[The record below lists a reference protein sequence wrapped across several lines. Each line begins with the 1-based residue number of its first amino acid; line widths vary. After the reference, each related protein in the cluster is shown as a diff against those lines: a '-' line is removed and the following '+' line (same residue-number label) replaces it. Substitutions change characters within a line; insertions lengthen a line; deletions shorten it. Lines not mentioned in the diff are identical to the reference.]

1 MAANFIDQ
9 DELFNG
15 SEQEEVQDVTTP
27 VPDSTGAD
35 NTEVVGNSE
44 PEVEVEELPE
54 KYKGKSASQIAKM
67 HQEAEKLIGRQ
78 ANEVHEVRSLADQL
92 LKQQLESNKRVQ
104 QQPIEESLE
113 EDFFADPK
121 QAVNR
126 QVEKHPAVI
135 EARQAALEMKKM
147 RTAQQLSTKHP
158 DFVTIAQDNG
168 FQDWVKSSAIR
179 LNLFAK
185 ADAEYD
191 FEAADELLSTYKE
204 IKQIKAQQVVQQTAQ
219 SNEVEANAQKAAMK
233 AATVDVGGTGETS
246 RKVYRRADLIKLRMT
261 DPDRYEQMADEIMDA
276 YATGRVK

>member
-9 DELFNG
+9 DELFQSN
-15 SEQEEVQDVTTP
+15 EQEVVQDVTTP
-27 VPDSTGAD
+27 VPDTTSAGQ
-35 NTEVVGNSE
+35 TEAVGNAE
-44 PEVEVEELPE
+44 PAVEELPE
-54 KYKGKSASQIAKM
+54 KYRGKSAIEIARM

-92 LKQQLESNKRVQ
+92 LKQQLESNKKVQ

-147 RTAQQLSTKHP
+147 KTAQQLSAKHP
-158 DFVTIAQDNG
+158 DFVTIAQDSG

-179 LNLFAK
+179 LNLFAR

-219 SNEVEANAQKAAMK
+219 SNEVEANAQKTAMK
-233 AATVDVGGTGETS
+233 AATVDVGGAGESS

-261 DPDRYEQMADEIMDA
+261 GPDRYDQMSEEIMAA
-276 YATGRVK
+276 YAEGRVK

>member
-9 DELFNG
+9 EELFNG

-27 VPDSTGAD
+27 VPSTTSVD
-35 NTEVVGNSE
+35 NTEEVDNSE
-44 PEVEVEELPE
+44 PEVEELPE

-92 LKQQLESNKRVQ
+92 LKQQLDSNKRVQ
-104 QQPIEESLE
+104 QEPIEESQD

-147 RTAQQLSTKHP
+147 KTAQQLSAKHP
-158 DFVTIAQDNG
+158 DFVTIASDAG
-168 FQDWVKSSAIR
+168 FQDWVKGSAIR

-191 FEAADELLSTYKE
+191 FESADELLSTYKE
-204 IKQIKAQQVVQQTAQ
+204 IKQIKAQQAVQQTAQ
-219 SNEVEANAQKAAMK
+219 SNEVEAQAQKTAMK

-261 DPDRYEQMADEIMDA
+261 DPDRYEQMSDEIMDA

>member
-9 DELFNG
+9 DELFESN
-15 SEQEEVQDVTTP
+15 EQEVVQDVTTP
-27 VPDSTGAD
+27 VPDTTSAD
-35 NTEVVGNSE
+35 NTEAVGKSE
-44 PEVEVEELPE
+44 PESVIADIIPE
-54 KYKGKSASQIAKM
+54 KYKGKSVEDIVKM

-78 ANEVHEVRSLADQL
+78 AQEVHEVRSLADQL
-92 LKQQLESNKRVQ
+92 LKQQLESNKKVQ
-104 QQPIEESLE
+104 QEPIEESLE

-147 RTAQQLSTKHP
+147 KTAQQLAAKHP
-158 DFVTIAQDNG
+158 DFTTIAQDAG

-179 LNLFAK
+179 LQLFTK

-191 FEAADELLSTYKE
+191 FESADELLSTYKE
-204 IKQIKAQQVVQQTAQ
+204 IKQIKQQQQTQATAKVESKAQ
-219 SNEVEANAQKAAMK
+219 EQAMK
-233 AATVDVGGTGETS
+233 AATVDVGGTGESS

-261 DPDRYEQMADEIMDA
+261 DPDRYDQMADEIMAA
-276 YATGRVK
+276 YAEGRVK

>member
-1 MAANFIDQ
+1 
-9 DELFNG
+9 
-15 SEQEEVQDVTTP
+15 
-27 VPDSTGAD
+27 
-35 NTEVVGNSE
+35 
-44 PEVEVEELPE
+44 
-54 KYKGKSASQIAKM
+54 M

-92 LKQQLESNKRVQ
+92 LKQQLESNKKVQ

-147 RTAQQLSTKHP
+147 KTAQQLAAKHP
-158 DFVTIAQDNG
+158 DFGTIAQDAG

-179 LNLFAK
+179 LQLFAK

-191 FEAADELLSTYKE
+191 FESADELLSTYKE
-204 IKQIKAQQVVQQTAQ
+204 IKQIKQAQQTA
-219 SNEVEANAQKAAMK
+219 SAAKVETKAQEQAMK
-233 AATVDVGGTGETS
+233 AATVDVGGAGESS

>member
-1 MAANFIDQ
+1 MAANFIEQ
-9 DELFNG
+9 DELFDGN
-15 SEQEEVQDVTTP
+15 EQEEVQDITTP

-35 NTEVVGNSE
+35 NTEEVGVTPE
-44 PEVEVEELPE
+44 PVDELPE
-54 KYKGKSASQIAKM
+54 KYKGKTASEIAKM
-67 HQEAEKLIGRQ
+67 HIEAEKLIGRQ

-92 LKQQLESNKRVQ
+92 LKQQLEANKKVQ

-113 EDFFADPK
+113 EDFFTDPK

-147 RTAQQLSTKHP
+147 KTAQQLASKHP
-158 DFVTIAQDNG
+158 DFATIAQDAG

-191 FEAADELLSTYKE
+191 FDSADELLSTYKE
-204 IKQIKAQQVVQQTAQ
+204 IKQINQQRQAQQTQAVESKAQEQ
-219 SNEVEANAQKAAMK
+219 AMK

-246 RKVYRRADLIKLRMT
+246 RKIYRRADLIKLKMT
-261 DPDRYEQMADEIMDA
+261 DPAKYDEMSDEIMSA
-276 YATGRVK
+276 YAEGRVK

>member
-9 DELFNG
+9 DELFESN
-15 SEQEEVQDVTTP
+15 EQEIVQDVTTP
-27 VPDSTGAD
+27 VPSTTSAD
-35 NTEVVGNSE
+35 NTEVVDTVE
-44 PEVEVEELPE
+44 PEIEELPE
-54 KYKGKSASQIAKM
+54 KYRGKSAIDIAKM

-104 QQPIEESLE
+104 QEPIEESLE

-147 RTAQQLSTKHP
+147 KTAQQLAAKHP
-158 DFVTIAQDNG
+158 DFGTIAQDAG

-179 LNLFAK
+179 LQLFAR

-191 FEAADELLSTYKE
+191 FESADELLSTYKE
-204 IKQIKAQQVVQQTAQ
+204 IKQIKQAQQVQQSASAAKVESQAQ
-219 SNEVEANAQKAAMK
+219 EQAMR
-233 AATVDVGGTGETS
+233 AATVDVGGAGESS

-261 DPDRYEQMADEIMDA
+261 DPDRYDQMSEEIMAA
-276 YATGRVK
+276 YAEGRVK